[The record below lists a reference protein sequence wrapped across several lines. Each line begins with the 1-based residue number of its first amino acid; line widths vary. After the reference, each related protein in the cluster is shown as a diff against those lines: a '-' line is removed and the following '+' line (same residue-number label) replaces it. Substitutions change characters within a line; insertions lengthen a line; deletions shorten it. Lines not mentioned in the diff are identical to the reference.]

1 VSWSDAVEAVFLDT
15 CVLLKPYLCD
25 TLLSVAEVGV
35 YRPLWSDGVIEEL
48 RRNLVKA
55 GAGPE
60 AIEHR
65 LDQMTAYFPGA
76 QITGYENLTGSMTNH
91 PKDRHVLAAAVAG
104 RADVL
109 VTENLKDFPECAT
122 APFGL
127 VVTGQDAFL
136 LDLLDLHPATVLAAL
151 RRQSS
156 RYRREPR
163 TVDDLLTVLANPG
176 NGCLEFARTCRTTL

>member
-1 VSWSDAVEAVFLDT
+1 VDAVFLDT
-15 CVLLKPYLCD
+15 CVLLKAYLCD
-25 TLLSVAEVGV
+25 TLLSVAEAGV
-35 YRPLWSDGVIEEL
+35 YRPLWSDGVLEEL
-48 RRNLVKA
+48 RRNLAKA
-55 GAGPE
+55 GARPE

-65 LDQMTAYFPGA
+65 LDQMAAYFPGA
-76 QITGYENLTGSMTNH
+76 RITGYEDLTGSMTNH

-136 LDLLDLHPATVLAAL
+136 LDLLDLYPATVLAAL

-163 TVDDLLTVLANPG
+163 TVDDLLTVLARPG
-176 NGCLEFARTCRTTL
+176 NGCAGFARTCRAML